1 MTSPRIIAAILTFA
15 SSLAIAQTVAPKLE
29 VLSVKQNLSDSSS
42 SMMGVTADGLA
53 VTNTPLMILVHAA
66 FDGHFSNG
74 TIKGLPG
81 WEMDRYDIAGKVR
94 DADRDKLNNLS
105 ESQKIEMIRAM
116 LRAVLADRF
125 QMKWHDDDKEGPVYD
140 LVVAKSGSKLVE
152 SFSEAAKKPAS
163 AGPQS
168 PLSSMPPS
176 AGQTPTRRIKRTMT
190 LAELATELSGPN
202 TGRVVIDKTGLT
214 GKYDIVLTW
223 SPDPAAS
230 EDGPVSASPSSIFTA
245 VQEQLGLKLE
255 PSRGPVKS
263 FVIDHIEKP
272 SEN

>member
-1 MTSPRIIAAILTFA
+1 VKTSMKLAAAILALIFTPA
-15 SSLAIAQTVAPKLE
+15 LAQPVAPKLE

-42 SMMGVTADGLA
+42 STMGVTPDGLA
-53 VTNTPLMILVHAA
+53 VTNTPLMILVHTA

-81 WEMDRYDIAGKVR
+81 WEMNRYDIAGKVS
-94 DADRDKLNNLS
+94 DADRGQLSNLS
-105 ESQKIEMIRAM
+105 QPQKIEMIRAM

-140 LVVAKSGSKLVE
+140 LVIAKSGSKLVKP
-152 SFSEAAKKPAS
+152 SEAIKKPAPD
-163 AGPQS
+163 GPP
-168 PLSSMPPS
+168 PLSSVQPPAS
-176 AGQTPTRRIKRTMT
+176 PPPTRRIKRTTT
-190 LAELATELSGPN
+190 LAELAMQLSGPN

-214 GKYDIVLTW
+214 GKYDILLTW
-223 SPDPAAS
+223 SPDPAAT